1 MRISGEQA
9 LLGWRE
15 RVADAVAGPAERHT
29 PLDRSRA
36 RALIGWV
43 FLLLAVAYVL
53 RTARSMG
60 R

>member
-9 LLGWRE
+9 LMGWRE
-15 RVADAVAGPAERHT
+15 RVADAVAAPAERHT

-36 RALIGWV
+36 RALVGWA
-43 FLLLAVAYVL
+43 FLILSIVYVVRSL
-53 RTARSMG
+53 RSMS